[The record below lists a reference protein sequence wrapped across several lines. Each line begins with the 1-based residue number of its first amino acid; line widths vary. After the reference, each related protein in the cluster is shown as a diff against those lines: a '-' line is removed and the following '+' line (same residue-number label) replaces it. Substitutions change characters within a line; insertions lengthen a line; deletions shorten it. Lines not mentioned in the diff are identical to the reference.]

1 MLNNTAN
8 KYLNF
13 AITSIYPINA
23 AISYS
28 PSRPVSSTT
37 LAPGELVCAF
47 AAAN

>member
-28 PSRPVSSTT
+28 PSRPEYYACTRWARLCLCSCK
-37 LAPGELVCAF
+37 L
-47 AAAN
+47 